1 MTKKLNESPI
11 LNELKGESAYFR
23 PPLKKET
30 SPKPSKRDKPSID
43 KPNGSTERVNG
54 SQERKDRTM
63 MEDLEEGMIADK
75 RPTERYSFEIYTDQ
89 KERLFELQYRYK
101 KRTGQKLSSSR
112 VIRESLD
119 SFLDRALKI
128 LEKSELQS

>member
-23 PPLKKET
+23 PPLPKKT
-30 SPKPSKRDKPSID
+30 RPKTAKIVKPSTDVS
-43 KPNGSTERVNG
+43 NGSTERVND
-54 SQERKDRTM
+54 SEDRKDRTM
-63 MEDLEEGMIADK
+63 MDDLEEGMIVDR
-75 RPTERYSFEIYTDQ
+75 RPTERYSFEIFTDQ
-89 KERLFELQYRYK
+89 KERIFELQYRYK

-128 LEKSELQS
+128 LDKSEV